1 MVKHTAICDK
11 CKKEK
16 DLKQD
21 FILLDKSNNIPVYK
35 IPDGWEEFGVFPKYL
50 LCNCCASELNG
61 KISTLTYEF
70 VEKEIIVTTN

>member
-1 MVKHTAICDK
+1 MIKHIAICDK

-21 FILLDKSNNIPVYK
+21 FILLDKAKNIPVYE

-50 LCNCCASELNG
+50 LCNFCASELKG
-61 KISTLTYEF
+61 KISDLTYEF
-70 VEKEIIVTTN
+70 VGKEAIVTTN

>member
-21 FILLDKSNNIPVYK
+21 FILLDKTNSIPVYK
-35 IPDGWEEFGVFPKYL
+35 IPDGWKEFGVFPKYL
-50 LCNCCASELNG
+50 LCNCCTSELNS

-70 VEKEIIVTTN
+70 VEKETVVTTN